1 VCSPKCPNCEER
13 DWKYTTSAHGTWGAR
28 VVRAL
33 CLACGYVET
42 YLRTSGEDLE
52 HEHRVAAVTDR
63 TRAA

>member
-1 VCSPKCPNCEER
+1 MCSPKCPKCDGR
-13 DWKYTTSAHGTWGAR
+13 DWKYSISPRGTLATR
-28 VVRAL
+28 IVSAL

-52 HEHRVAAVTDR
+52 HEHRVAAVQDR